1 MSFWK
6 KSHGLTMPDGWF
18 LKHCK
23 TQHATSTREEPG
35 RSHADTKSLSN
46 PGSASS
52 SQHTMVALSHMDSF
66 VQGQQVRQSKQA
78 NVMAVPQAVCK
89 QKSEARQQ
97 HVLSY
102 HKANY
107 GFKGRSDRNCCDLGW
122 AVSCQ
127 HQAPDG
133 NGSSSYMWVTRDG
146 TYRQERLWPPP
157 FLTNLGLDLG
167 FDICNAQTGKF
178 SLVASALQYR

>member
-1 MSFWK
+1 MNFWK

-23 TQHATSTREEPG
+23 TQHATSTREQPG

-107 GFKGRSDRNCCDLGW
+107 GFKGRSKRQELLW
-122 AVSCQ
+122 LRVSCILPTPGPWWQ
-127 HQAPDG
+127 WQLQLHVGNTWWHIQAGEAVATSLPHQLSTLSRFWHLQCTDWQVL
-133 NGSSSYMWVTRDG
+133 SS
-146 TYRQERLWPPP
+146 
-157 FLTNLGLDLG
+157 GLSPA
-167 FDICNAQTGKF
+167 I
-178 SLVASALQYR
+178 